1 MSGDIGVPRTPW
13 IGGGLHRGAG
23 SAALAARLRLRAL
36 RREAELPIEDAAA
49 GLRMRRLRPSGIGD
63 RGHGL
68 PPHPHTVAQMVPGG
82 VVDGARQAR
91 GLGAVSVARVEPAL
105 RHRLADGPQAA
116 PCPDGAPGVPAG
128 GLGRGRRELL
138 RRAGQAGEPGA
149 RAFQPEQE
157 PVGDGGREV
166 AGRVGQGHQGE
177 RLRRRRRAARHPA
190 RGHRP

>member
-1 MSGDIGVPRTPW
+1 MSGILEFLER
-13 IGGGLHRGAG
+13 HG
-23 SAALAARLRLRAL
+23 SEADCIEALARLRWPQGYVCARCGE
-36 RREAELPIEDAAA
+36 RRNYQLKTRPR

-138 RRAGQAGEPGA
+138 RAGGASRRAGGAGFPTRT
-149 RAFQPEQE
+149 RACW
-157 PVGDGGREV
+157 
-166 AGRVGQGHQGE
+166 
-177 RLRRRRRAARHPA
+177 
-190 RGHRP
+190 